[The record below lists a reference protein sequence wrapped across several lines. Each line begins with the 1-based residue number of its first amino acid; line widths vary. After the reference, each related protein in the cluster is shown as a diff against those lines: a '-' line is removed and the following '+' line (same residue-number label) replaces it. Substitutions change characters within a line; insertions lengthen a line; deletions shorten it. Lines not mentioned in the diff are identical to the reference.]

1 MRSKEQMDSL
11 INDTQFQTALLLASV
26 VFTIFCLVMYAA
38 FKIGDIDEIK
48 NSVRKNFYKL
58 ILILL
63 FVPFLGWFIIQFILK
78 LRT

>member
-1 MRSKEQMDSL
+1 MDSL
-11 INDTQFQTALLLASV
+11 INDTQFQTALLLASSA
-26 VFTIFCLVMYAA
+26 FTIFCLVMYAA

-48 NSVRKNFYKL
+48 NSARKNFYKL

-63 FVPFLGWFIIQFILK
+63 FVPFLGWFIIQLILR